1 MAKIDGFQTTDSFR
15 FDRDTSSSS
24 ISLSSSSG
32 YGSRLSLSPTDS
44 SSSSSNRRRLA
55 IRNYFKEKLSRHKSL
70 TSLLFL
76 SSSRTA
82 IDDHNNEIYD
92 TVWNLDEQ
100 IEKFRR
106 NIPIQPPSPPAF
118 DCQSVISMSVDT
130 PSQQTADQ
138 QHRIE

>member
-15 FDRDTSSSS
+15 FDRNTSSSS

-32 YGSRLSLSPTDS
+32 YGSRLSLSPNDSS

-70 TSLLFL
+70 TSLLLL

-82 IDDHNNEIYD
+82 IDDDQTNEIYD

-106 NIPIQPPSPPAF
+106 NLPVQTQSF
-118 DCQSVISMSVDT
+118 DCQSIISMSVDT
-130 PSQQTADQ
+130 PMQSAHQQD
-138 QHRIE
+138 RIE